1 MVECEASTFR
11 LVNSTRVST
20 AAHSTQCFDLQL
32 FHGKKVTFWCLSFF
46 NSKYLV
52 ALSKAGLVF
61 NPAPANSTSTVGG
74 GDSPSY
80 SGFFHCLVVFD
91 TEVPRALAQTAVH
104 YRMYRM
110 PLHGSLIPCC
120 FGSSRVTF

>member
-1 MVECEASTFR
+1 MVECEASTFP
-11 LVNSTRVST
+11 LVNLTKVST
-20 AAHSTQCFDLQL
+20 AAHSTQCFGLRL

-61 NPAPANSTSTVGG
+61 NPAPASSTSTVGG

-80 SGFFHCLVVFD
+80 SGFFHCLVIFD
-91 TEVPRALAQTAVH
+91 DR
-104 YRMYRM
+104 
-110 PLHGSLIPCC
+110 
-120 FGSSRVTF
+120 SSPYLNPNSCVL

>member
-1 MVECEASTFR
+1 MVECEASTFH
-11 LVNSTRVST
+11 LVNLTKVST

-46 NSKYLV
+46 NSKFLL

-61 NPAPANSTSTVGG
+61 NPAPANPTSTVGG
-74 GDSPSY
+74 RTHPVTV
-80 SGFFHCLVVFD
+80 GFSTVWSSL
-91 TEVPRALAQTAVH
+91 TTQVPRALTQTAVH
-104 YRMYRM
+104 CRMYGM
-110 PLHGSLIPCC
+110 PPHGSFIPCC